1 MADNK
6 RETADALYQV
16 ATIGLVFPVAIA
28 LGFFLGRWL
37 DGKLGTWP
45 WLTGILTA
53 FGIIAAFVN
62 LFRTGT
68 KSDAG
73 IETTDSGAAGGS
85 GGAGAAGGADRD
97 PRNRA

>member
-1 MADNK
+1 MADSK
-6 RETADALYQV
+6 RETANALYQV

-28 LGFFLGRWL
+28 VGFFLGRWL

-68 KSDAG
+68 QSDAG
-73 IETTDSGAAGGS
+73 IETTNSGGTGGS

-97 PRNRA
+97 PPDRA